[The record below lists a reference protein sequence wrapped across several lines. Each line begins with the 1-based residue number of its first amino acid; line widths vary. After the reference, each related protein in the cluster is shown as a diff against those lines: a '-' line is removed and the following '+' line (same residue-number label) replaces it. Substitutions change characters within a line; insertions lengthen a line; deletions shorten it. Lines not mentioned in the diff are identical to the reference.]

1 MRVEA
6 TRPLK
11 ASVLD
16 TPESGGAMVQM
27 RQLRTMTVRKIAIR
41 IHPAVHM
48 DNKAPVNVAMDYSEV
63 SFLFSK

>member
-16 TPESGGAMVQM
+16 TPESGGAIVQM
-27 RQLRTMTVRKIAIR
+27 RQLRAMTVRKIAIR

-48 DNKAPVNVAMDYSEV
+48 DNKAPVSVAIDYSLV
-63 SFLFSK
+63 TFLSSK